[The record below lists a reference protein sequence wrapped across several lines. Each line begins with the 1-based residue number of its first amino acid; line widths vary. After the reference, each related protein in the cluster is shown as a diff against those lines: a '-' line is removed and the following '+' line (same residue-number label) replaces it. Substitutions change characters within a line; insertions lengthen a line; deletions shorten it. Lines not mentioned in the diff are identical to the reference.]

1 MAILF
6 ATTNLRIVRG
16 NAWSDDVALVK
27 ASDSTPVDLADIVAL
42 HMRVRE
48 EPSGPALLTLSTT
61 DNTLIIG
68 APATGGTFGVRVDS
82 ATTRTLPDNGHEVA
96 VYVYDVVIERTAGE
110 YEAAT
115 GGVLIV
121 DPQITR
127 PWET

>member
-6 ATTNLRIVRG
+6 ASTNLRMVRG
-16 NAWSDDVALVK
+16 NAWTDDIALVK
-27 ASDSTPVDLADIVAL
+27 AADSTPVDLTGIIAL

-48 EPSGPALLTLSTT
+48 DPAGAALLTLSTT
-61 DNTLIIG
+61 DGTLLIG
-68 APATGGTFGVRVDS
+68 SPATAGTFGVRVDS
-82 ATTRTLPDNGHEVA
+82 ATTRTLPANGHEVA